1 MIGRILKLT
10 LFNPIVYKSVGMDFN
25 SMLKKCLL
33 SPTGSEC
40 SIQYDFSFSDEGI
53 NLKYVKSGFKTPP
66 SEEEKK
72 TIERGDVPMRREDE
86 DFFIPEGTYLFEQ
99 YPDIV
104 EEAMLGTSLLQI
116 LSIKGG
122 EGTVYVRILKENTLE
137 CVMQALRPFNG
148 EKKNES

>member
-1 MIGRILKLT
+1 
-10 LFNPIVYKSVGMDFN
+10 
-25 SMLKKCLL
+25 
-33 SPTGSEC
+33 
-40 SIQYDFSFSDEGI
+40 
-53 NLKYVKSGFKTPP
+53 
-66 SEEEKK
+66 
-72 TIERGDVPMRREDE
+72 MRREDD